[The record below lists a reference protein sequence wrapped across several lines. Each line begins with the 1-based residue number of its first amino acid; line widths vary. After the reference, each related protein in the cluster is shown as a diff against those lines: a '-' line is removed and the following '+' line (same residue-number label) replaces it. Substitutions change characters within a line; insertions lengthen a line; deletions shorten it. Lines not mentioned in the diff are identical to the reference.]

1 MNHRPLAD
9 IHGYRGV
16 LYDVLSAVPAIG
28 NGHTIPKRES
38 A

>member
-1 MNHRPLAD
+1 MNYRPLAD

-16 LYDVLSAVPAIG
+16 LYDVFERGSG
-28 NGHTIPKRES
+28 DWEWNTIPKRES